1 VTMCGILAVLGV
13 ADVSLAK
20 RARIIELSRR

>member
-1 VTMCGILAVLGV
+1 MCGILAVLGV

>member
-1 VTMCGILAVLGV
+1 VTMCGILDVLGV
-13 ADVSLAK
+13 ADGSLAK